1 MVSTVSQSSVDKA
14 KASVFSRVLYSIRLC
29 RCKNMND
36 TPLESGNGFCEIL
49 EATAICQHESKGVS
63 KAKNAINVL
72 VGRVSLSFGFV
83 TLFLTLVSVMQ
94 FDDEGCY
101 AKLGNPWSSINSQ
114 TSIDEAKAS
123 VFSLKPFCFLLAFIS
138 NLPMMSG

>member
-1 MVSTVSQSSVDKA
+1 MCPEVVSTVSQSSVDKA

-101 AKLGNPWSSINSQ
+101 AKLRNP
-114 TSIDEAKAS
+114 
-123 VFSLKPFCFLLAFIS
+123 
-138 NLPMMSG
+138 